1 MELLQDDAARLLS
14 SCIDIGEGILRS
26 GGEVDRVEST
36 VTRIMTACGA
46 ERVDTFAIPSSIVV
60 TVRSE
65 AWGILTQSRT
75 VGPQHIDLKK
85 LAMYN
90 QLSREFCARPM
101 PLGELDRRIAAIRSH
116 GEPHPVRIALDWA
129 VAAAAFCLFF
139 GGGTLEALVSGALC
153 VLLHLF
159 HTALK
164 RIRLNDYYAVILSS
178 ALGGALTLIPSGA
191 GLSSSEIAMGC
202 VMLFVP
208 GIALTNSIRDIFSGD
223 LISGL
228 LRFAESILLSL
239 VIAFGF
245 AFTASDAGGTAEVAA
260 AIALPAAFLGS
271 LSFAR
276 LFDLDLP
283 NAVIAGLTG
292 LIGWAAVL
300 AGKALAL
307 NTFSAFFLGSAA
319 VTLASEILCRVRR
332 CPITIFLVTGII
344 PMVPGGLLYLTMRA
358 AVAGEWRSFSA
369 LGLESALMAA
379 AIAAGI
385 IAVTA
390 LADVYYGILR
400 DSRHA

>member
-1 MELLQDDAARLLS
+1 MEFLQEDAAHLLS
-14 SCIDIGEGILRS
+14 SAIDIGEGILRA

-46 ERVDTFAIPSSIVV
+46 ERVDAFVITSSIVV
-60 TVRSE
+60 TVRSP

-90 QLSREFCARPM
+90 QLSREICSSPLRLEEMDARI
-101 PLGELDRRIAAIRSH
+101 DAIRTRRD
-116 GEPHPVRIALDWA
+116 PPALRLTLDWA
-129 VAAAAFCLFF
+129 LAAAAFCLFF
-139 GGGTLEALVSGALC
+139 GGDAVDALVSGVLC
-153 VLLHLF
+153 MVLHLVR
-159 HTALK
+159 TGLE

-178 ALGGALTLIPSGA
+178 ALGGALTWLPSLA
-191 GLSSSEIAMGC
+191 GLSSSAIAMGC

-245 AFTASDAGGTAEVAA
+245 AFTASDAGGMITVTAAV
-260 AIALPAAFLGS
+260 ALPAAFLGS

-276 LFDLDLP
+276 LFDLDAP
-283 NAVIAGLTG
+283 NSVIAGLVG
-292 LIGWAAVL
+292 LLGWTLVIL
-300 AGKALAL
+300 GRGWGF

-332 CPITIFLVTGII
+332 CPITVFLVTGII

-358 AVAGEWRSFSA
+358 AVAGEWRSFSG

-390 LADVYYGILR
+390 LADVYYGIRR
-400 DSRHA
+400 DARHT